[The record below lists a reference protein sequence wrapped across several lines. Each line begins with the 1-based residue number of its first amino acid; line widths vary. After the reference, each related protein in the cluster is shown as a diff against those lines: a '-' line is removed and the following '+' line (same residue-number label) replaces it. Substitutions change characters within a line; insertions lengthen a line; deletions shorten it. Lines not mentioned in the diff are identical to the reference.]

1 MYRPKC
7 ITEKERYKQVQGIAK
22 IFQIFFL
29 VDSQLNTE
37 VLIDTLTFSQKVY
50 ILVSIQLSL

>member
-1 MYRPKC
+1 M
-7 ITEKERYKQVQGIAK
+7 QGIAK